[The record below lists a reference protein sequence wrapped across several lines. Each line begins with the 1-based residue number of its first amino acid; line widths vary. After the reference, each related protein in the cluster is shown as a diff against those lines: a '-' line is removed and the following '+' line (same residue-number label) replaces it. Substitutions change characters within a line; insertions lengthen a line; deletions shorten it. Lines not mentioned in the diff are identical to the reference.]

1 MIPKQ
6 EFTAHSAFG
15 SFPVPP
21 LPAFSKKNLSSYG
34 VWGTRKK
41 EKERSNILLANRK
54 NEKYINDLGN
64 AGMFKRMLLIH
75 FK

>member
-21 LPAFSKKNLSSYG
+21 LPAFSKKNIYQVMGYG
-34 VWGTRKK
+34 GQRKRKK
-41 EKERSNILLANRK
+41 NEVIYYWRIGKMKNMLMILEMQECLK
-54 NEKYINDLGN
+54 GCY
-64 AGMFKRMLLIH
+64 
-75 FK
+75 